1 LQQERAEASFKRKEI
16 QAREGVAATAEYN
29 AATQA
34 ERVKTARLR
43 ALRLAKEEQ
52 DREAAAAAKPAKPAG
67 KAAGKK
73 KRK

>member
-16 QAREGVAATAEYN
+16 QAREGAVATAEYN

-34 ERVKTARLR
+34 ERAKTARLR

-52 DREAAAAAKPAKPAG
+52 DRKVKAAEPAGKGKAAAK
-67 KAAGKK
+67 K
-73 KRK
+73 KR